1 MAKVA
6 PLSGV
11 NEAIEKKMIGIIV
24 REHSFEAIVDLPEA
38 NRLLGHI
45 QNFMFDNYRTEF
57 PTYRNSML
65 ETVRWF
71 LATRLERQ
79 IEKIK
84 STSNLAIDLTKLY
97 RFQIDSH

>member
-1 MAKVA
+1 MTKVA

-11 NEAIEKKMIGIIV
+11 NEAIERKMIGIIV

-45 QNFMFDNYRTEF
+45 ENFRFDKHREEF
-57 PTYRNSML
+57 PTYRNAML

-97 RFQIDSH
+97 RLQINCH